1 MRLGILILLI
11 VTSSVIAS
19 ADDFI
24 PRRQDKPP
32 GPPLSPQEAIAK
44 MEVPEGFSVELVA
57 SEPQIFNPVAMAI
70 DEQGRFWITESF
82 EYPRKEPGPGRD
94 RIKVL
99 EDTDGDGK
107 VDKVT
112 VFAEGLNIPSGIAVG
127 YGGVW
132 VGNSPDILF
141 MQDTDGDL
149 KADKIEKVVTG
160 FGRTDTH
167 ELPNSLTWGPD
178 GWLYGLNGV
187 FNYCDVKYAKENPN
201 YDEQHPGWKFTC
213 ALFRIHPRTRE
224 FELFAEGTSNPWG
237 VAWNNDGEAFLSAC
251 VIDHLWHLTQSGY
264 YHRQGGPYPPHT
276 WKAES
281 IVKHKHQKAAYCGIH
296 YYDADAYPEEF
307 RGKLY
312 MGNIHGNCLNSDAL
326 QRDGSTY
333 FGTPRP
339 DFLTANDVWFMP
351 VVQKTGPDGCLYVL
365 DWYDRYHCYQDA
377 NRDPEGVDRGHGRL
391 YRIRYK
397 ETPHTPADFNLAE
410 ESDDQLIERLYQHND
425 FIRWTAQRLLAE
437 RSNRDTRPK
446 LEAIAANSGEDR
458 QTRLFAAWS
467 VFSMKPDA
475 GNPLIS
481 SDFCKSLMAQPDATL
496 RAWAVRVAGHQAL
509 QARSATEMN
518 ESEEMQ
524 IATLVKDAISDESQD
539 VRLQG
544 VILAGS
550 HARKLQPYV
559 NYTADFAQALIYAQD
574 DQLLPKIVWRNLV
587 YYLERNPK
595 QAPDFAA
602 TAKIADGPGGKE
614 IIPRLVT
621 WMLDQQT
628 FDASAIARIIE
639 FHASHPGGN
648 SQTAGVCLSMITERV
663 QNRTLAGT
671 KLQSVKNALTPIV
684 NDVLNQQTQ
693 SPPHYWAAMLGAS
706 WGDKNGLSAV
716 RTMLTDSK
724 SAEHDRLNALNALI
738 SAGDEELVVQTLGD
752 VLADQKNNSAPF
764 RGKMISTLGKL
775 KTPAVA
781 GVLLTHY
788 DSLEPELKPRA
799 IDLLTQRKEW
809 STQLLASIGAE
820 KIPANALNLN
830 QVRRLLATNDAEL
843 KASVQKHWGQIREGR
858 DPQRDKI
865 IADMKQLIRSTDG
878 NPFEGEKVF
887 NKVCG
892 QCHKIYGKGQ
902 EVGPDITLNG
912 RNSFE
917 QLLSNVFDPSLVIGA
932 SYQSYTVVT
941 DEGRVL
947 NGLLVEDTD
956 EKITLKVQGGKLETI
971 PRSAIDIA
979 KKSEVSLMPEELEKQ
994 LKPQEMADLFAFIT
1008 LDKHPS
1014 DKSAHILPGVKE
1026 VLPRIATNP
1035 QQYAE
1040 VIGEIAPG
1048 FTTKKA
1054 GEGDVA
1060 LQTEHMKRS
1069 TVVRTH
1075 PVSQTEPCVLF
1086 GTFEIPSGRKTWLLV
1101 DVAHHPQGDWK
1112 LIAKA
1117 NGRQILADDIGGP
1130 ATQGWQS
1137 YRVDLSPFAGKTIK
1151 LELENRATGWS
1162 NEFGFWGGVRVVSE

>member
-1 MRLGILILLI
+1 MRCFRLFSVILALLI
-11 VTSSVIAS
+11 SSGIS

-32 GPPLSPQEAIAK
+32 GPPLSPEKAIAK
-44 MEVPEGFSVELVA
+44 MEVPDGFHVELVA
-57 SEPQIFNPVAMAI
+57 SEPQILNPVAMAI

-99 EDTDGDGK
+99 EDTDGDGRA
-107 VDKVT
+107 DKVT

-132 VGNSPDILF
+132 VGNAPDILF

-149 KADKIEKVVTG
+149 KADKVEKVVTG

-187 FNYCDVKYAKENPN
+187 FNYSDVKYAKENPN
-201 YDEQHPGWKFTC
+201 YDPKHPGWKFTC

-237 VAWNNDGEAFLSAC
+237 VAWNDNGEAFLSAC

-276 WKAES
+276 WKIDS
-281 IVKHKHQKAAYCGIH
+281 IVQHKHQKAAYCGIH
-296 YYDADAYPEEF
+296 YYDADAYPEEY

-312 MGNIHGNCLNSDAL
+312 MGNIHGNCVNSDAL

-339 DFLTANDVWFMP
+339 DFLTSNDVWFMP

-391 YRIRYK
+391 YRLRYK
-397 ETPHTPADFNLAE
+397 ETPHTPPEFNMAE
-410 ESDDQLIERLYQHND
+410 ESDNQLIERLHQHND
-425 FIRWTAQRLLAE
+425 YIRWTAQRLLAE
-437 RSNRDTRPK
+437 RSNPESRQK
-446 LEAIAANSGEDR
+446 LETIAANNAEDR

-467 VFSMKPDA
+467 VFSMKPDREQ
-475 GNPLIS
+475 PLIGS
-481 SDFCKSLMAQPDATL
+481 RFIQSLLSQPDPTL
-496 RAWAVRVAGHQAL
+496 RAWAVRAAGHQAL
-509 QARSATEMN
+509 QGREAGSQER
-518 ESEEMQ
+518 Q
-524 IATLVKDAISDESQD
+524 IAKLVEQAIGDESPD

-550 HARKLQPYV
+550 HVRKLQPQA
-559 NYTADFAQALIYAQD
+559 NYTENLAQALIFSQED
-574 DQLLPKIVWRNLV
+574 KLLPKIVWRNLV
-587 YYLERNPK
+587 YNLEQTPK
-595 QAPDFAA
+595 QASDFA
-602 TAKIADGPGGKE
+602 TTDKIADGPGGQE
-614 IIPRLVT
+614 IVPRLVA
-621 WMLDQQT
+621 WMLDQKT
-628 FDASAIARIIE
+628 LDAPSIAKIIE
-639 FHASHPGGN
+639 YHANENGGN
-648 SQTAGVCLSMITERV
+648 PKTAGVCLSMITERV
-663 QNRTLAGT
+663 QNRTLAGS
-671 KLQSVKNALTPIV
+671 KLLDVKNALGPVVTQ
-684 NDVLNQQTQ
+684 VLKKDSQA
-693 SPPHYWAAMLGAS
+693 PPHYWAAILGAS
-706 WGDKNGLSAV
+706 WGGKDGLSAV
-716 RTMLTDSK
+716 RTMLTNSK

-738 SAGDEELVVQTLGD
+738 SAGDEELVVHTLGD
-752 VLADQKNNSAPF
+752 VLADRKHNSAPF

-775 KTPAVA
+775 KTPIVA
-781 GVLLTHY
+781 DVLLKHY

-799 IDLLTQRKEW
+799 IDLLTQRKAW
-809 STQLLASIGAE
+809 STKLLAAIGNE
-820 KIPANALNLN
+820 KIPTNALNLN
-830 QVRRLLATNDAEL
+830 QVRRLLATNDKEL
-843 KASVQKHWGQIREGR
+843 QALVEKHWGKIREGR
-858 DPQRDKI
+858 DPKRDKI

-878 NPFEGEKVF
+878 DPFAGEKVF

-947 NGLLVEDTD
+947 NGLLVEDTE

-971 PRSAIDIA
+971 PRSAVEVA
-979 KKSEVSLMPEELEKQ
+979 KKSEVSLMPEKLEEQ

-1014 DKSAHILPGVKE
+1014 DKSARMLPGVKE
-1026 VLPRIATNP
+1026 VIPRIATNP
-1035 QQYAE
+1035 KQFAE
-1040 VIGEIAPG
+1040 VIGEVAPG
-1048 FTTKKA
+1048 FTTKKS
-1054 GEGDVA
+1054 GVGDVS
-1060 LQTEHMKRS
+1060 LQKGHMNRS

-1075 PVSQTEPCVLF
+1075 PVNQNEPCVLF
-1086 GTFEIPSGRKTWLLV
+1086 GEFEIPSGRKTWLLI
-1101 DVAHHPQGDWK
+1101 DVAHHPDGDWK
-1112 LIAKA
+1112 LIVKA
-1117 NGRQILADDIGGP
+1117 NGKQLLADVIGGP

-1137 YRVDLSPFAGKTIK
+1137 YRVDLSPYAGQTIK
-1151 LELENRATGWS
+1151 LELENRATGWK
-1162 NEFGFWGGVRVVSE
+1162 NEFGYWGLVRVASE